1 MASGRRSLQ
10 EWLRWQESLH
20 PRWMDLD
27 LGRVRTVHGRLGIP
41 RPAGP
46 VFTVAGTN
54 GKGSTVALL
63 EAFLRAAGR
72 RPGAYTSP
80 HLVAYNERIRVDGVD
95 ATDAAL
101 LAAFERIEAVRGALP
116 LTFFEFGTLAALLVF
131 ADASCDCWILEVGM
145 GGRLDAVNVIDADYA
160 LITTVDL
167 DHQEYLGDTVEK
179 IAAEKA
185 GILRRSRAAFYGD
198 QPVPAAIREA
208 ATRLGLQLRSPGA
221 GFSATATR
229 PHWSWKGERLA
240 LDGLHY
246 PPGGTVAQLRN
257 ISLVLA
263 ALEQHD
269 AGLVPGTEAV
279 NSIIASARP
288 PGRFQ
293 VLRRE
298 QEWVLDVAH
307 NPQAVA
313 TLRAQLETL
322 PAAAHTTVVI
332 GLLGDKSLE
341 AFVASLGAITS
352 RWVTCSVDDPRARAG
367 ASIAARLRDLA
378 GAEVVAAGTVTDAL
392 EQARA
397 LAPMG
402 GRIVVCGSFRVVGP
416 ALQWLGIY

>member
-1 MASGRRSLQ
+1 MPPGRRSLQ

-27 LGRVRTVHGRLGIP
+27 LGRVREVHGRLAVP

-63 EAFLRAAGR
+63 EAFLRSAGR
-72 RPGAYTSP
+72 RTGVYTSP
-80 HLVAYNERIRVDGVD
+80 HLITYNERIRVDGADVAD
-95 ATDAAL
+95 DSL
-101 LAAFERIEAVRGALP
+101 LAAFGRIEAVRDEVP

-131 ADASCDCWILEVGM
+131 ADAACDCWVLEVGM
-145 GGRLDAVNVIDADYA
+145 GGRLDAVNIVEPDYA
-160 LITTVDL
+160 LITTVGL
-167 DHQEYLGDTVEK
+167 DHQEFLGDTVEE

-185 GILRRSRAAFYGD
+185 GILRRGCVALYGD
-198 QPVPAAIREA
+198 EPVPAAVREA
-208 ATRLGLQLRSPGA
+208 ALRLGLRLRSPGA
-221 GFSATATR
+221 GFSLAATR
-229 PHWSWKGERLA
+229 PLWSWRGERQL
-240 LDGLHY
+240 LEGLQY
-246 PPGGTVAQLRN
+246 PPGGTIAQLRN

-269 AGLVPGTEAV
+269 ARLIAGAAAV
-279 NSIIASARP
+279 NAIIATARP

-293 VLRRE
+293 LLRRE
-298 QEWVLDVAH
+298 HEWVLDVAH

-313 TLRAQLETL
+313 TLREQLATL
-322 PAAAHTTVVI
+322 PQAAHTTVVI

-341 AFVASLGAITS
+341 AFVASLGDLAS
-352 RWVTCSVDDPRARAG
+352 RWVTCSVDDPRARDG

-378 GAEVVAAGTVTDAL
+378 VVDVVAAGTVIDAL

-397 LAPMG
+397 LAPAG

-416 ALQWLGIY
+416 ALRWLGIY